1 MSVINQMLQDLEK
14 RNVESTVSQVTVNP
28 SIARHSPFKIVL
40 VTTLSIFCLC
50 ALGFYIWQLNNENSL
65 LKANT
70 VNVDKHNN
78 NAQQQRAGKNNKQ
91 INASNNVSSSKLA
104 NHPNTDPKPITT
116 VLDGTPLVSRQQK
129 LSEPPVYTTKLVSAS
144 RSKQPT
150 STANVT
156 SEKHNNI
163 AVNQISVNSP
173 GVINEKP
180 PSNSMKVSRRKLSAD
195 ELAEQKLRLAEQ
207 ALSINDVTQAEKL
220 LEDVVI
226 IKPSDSQ
233 TRKKLAA
240 LWFARQANQDAINL
254 LSQGIALNPKDA
266 SLRIMKAR
274 MYLEQNQFN
283 VALNTLLPLA
293 SLQNEQYQV
302 MLANTAQVANKNN
315 VALAAYQV
323 LIDMKPGEGRW
334 PLAMAVLYDKSSD
347 FVKAQK
353 FYQAALTKNDLSAA
367 SENFIKQ
374 RIQVIGQ

>member
-14 RNVESTVSQVTVNP
+14 RNAESTRSQVTINP
-28 SIARHSPFKIVL
+28 TIDQHSSLKIVFI
-40 VTTLSIFCLC
+40 TALSVLCLC
-50 ALGFYIWQLNNENSL
+50 ALGFYVWQLNNENSL

-70 VNVDKHNN
+70 VNVDKHDNN
-78 NAQQQRAGKNNKQ
+78 DQQLAEKNNKQ
-91 INASNNVSSSKLA
+91 INAFNNVSISKLA

>member
-14 RNVESTVSQVTVNP
+14 RNAETIRSQVTINP
-28 SIARHSPFKIVL
+28 TITQHSPLKTVFITALSVL
-40 VTTLSIFCLC
+40 CLC
-50 ALGFYIWQLNNENSL
+50 ALGFYVWQLNNENSL

-70 VNVDKHNN
+70 VYVDKQDN
-78 NAQQQRAGKNNKQ
+78 NAQQLVEKNNKQ
-91 INASNNVSSSKLA
+91 INASNNVNISKLVK
-104 NHPNTDPKPITT
+104 HHNTDPKPITT
-116 VLDGTPLVSRQQK
+116 VLDGAPVVNRQQK
-129 LSEPPVYTTKLVSAS
+129 LSEPPAYTTKLVSS
-144 RSKQPT
+144 SLSKQPISTAKIT
-150 STANVT
+150 STKQSATADNQSTENTQVVIK
-156 SEKHNNI
+156 EK
-163 AVNQISVNSP
+163 SP
-173 GVINEKP
+173 R
-180 PSNSMKVSRRKLSAD
+180 NSMKVSRRKLSAD
-195 ELAEQKLRLAEQ
+195 ELATQKLRLAEQ
-207 ALSINDVTQAEKL
+207 ALSINDITKAEKL

-254 LSQGIALNPKDA
+254 LSQGIALNPKDG

-283 VALNTLLPLA
+283 LALNTLSPLA

-347 FVKAQK
+347 FVKAQT